1 MTERPGCV
9 TMGGGNY
16 LDYPAGFP
24 IENPYLLQKTNMK
37 MATISTFELLVKR
50 IAPLVPGNPGGVNE
64 AFRRVVQG
72 YFLTI
77 ANPNERLVR
86 FRMRAHLP
94 TLSVDSP
101 FPEIARE
108 LVAGNPSTRN
118 HVFTYDIT
126 GGPVFGQVAFDSMD
140 FAGTFCEGNKDLYS
154 TPTLLLPPC
163 QTATVKL
170 LPDITSPVIDLAD
183 PQLEVRGYIDLVQVV
198 SIEFSQGDGGLVQVR
213 FEEPDP
219 VDLLITP
226 EIRGTFL
233 DNDYP
238 TPGGAS
244 LDFDQLAY
252 SLPTA
257 TGAAT
262 MTVREAVNPFFIFPR
277 RNFLPPFHPCR
288 DG

>member
-140 FAGTFCEGNKDLYS
+140 FAGTFCEGNKDL
-154 TPTLLLPPC
+154 
-163 QTATVKL
+163 
-170 LPDITSPVIDLAD
+170 
-183 PQLEVRGYIDLVQVV
+183 
-198 SIEFSQGDGGLVQVR
+198 
-213 FEEPDP
+213 
-219 VDLLITP
+219 
-226 EIRGTFL
+226 
-233 DNDYP
+233 
-238 TPGGAS
+238 
-244 LDFDQLAY
+244 
-252 SLPTA
+252 
-257 TGAAT
+257 
-262 MTVREAVNPFFIFPR
+262 
-277 RNFLPPFHPCR
+277 
-288 DG
+288 